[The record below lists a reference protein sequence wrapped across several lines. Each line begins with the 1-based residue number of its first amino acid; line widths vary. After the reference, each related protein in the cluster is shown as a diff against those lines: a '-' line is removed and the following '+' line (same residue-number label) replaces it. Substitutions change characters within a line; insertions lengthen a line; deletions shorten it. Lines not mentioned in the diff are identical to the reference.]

1 MFETKIGIDLGT
13 SNILGVLKNKG
24 IIINEPTV
32 IAIDNATNKILAVGS
47 EASQMIGR
55 EPAGISVIQ
64 PLSQGVIS
72 NYSMTKAIIKYYI
85 TLAKGKFGNKINIT
99 IGIPS
104 SVTEVE
110 RRAFK
115 DAALEAGAKKVH
127 LLEESIAG
135 AIGSEI
141 DVNEPYGRLVVDI
154 GGGTTDVAVI
164 SLGGIVESFSLKL
177 AGNDF
182 DAAIINYI
190 RRYYNVVIG
199 DSSAELIK
207 KKVGSVWSRDPEV
220 SIDVTGRD
228 LVTGLPKT
236 IPITSRQ
243 TIDIFKDISNR
254 IVDTIYSV
262 LEITPPELAA
272 DIYEGGILLTG
283 GGSLIYGLSELIED
297 KLGIHTFTTDNP
309 MASVA
314 LGLKTKL

>member
-24 IIINEPTV
+24 VIINEPTV
-32 IAIDNATNKILAVGS
+32 IAVNNETKKIIAVGQ
-47 EASQMIGR
+47 EASDMLGR
-55 EPAGISVIQ
+55 EPDRISVIK

-72 NYSMTKAIIKYYI
+72 NYTMTEAILKHYIK
-85 TLAKGKFGNKINIT
+85 LVKRKFGSTINVT

-115 DAALEAGAKKVH
+115 DAAFDAGAKKVQ

-135 AIGSEI
+135 AIGSNI
-141 DVNEPYGRLVVDI
+141 DVEEPYGRLVVDI

-164 SLGGIVESFSLKL
+164 SLGGIVESVSLKL

-182 DAAIINYI
+182 ETAIINYI
-190 RRYYNVVIG
+190 RREYNVVIG
-199 DSSAELIK
+199 ESSAELIK
-207 KKVGSVWSRDPEV
+207 KNIGSVWKRKEEV
-220 SIDVTGRD
+220 EFEVTGRD
-228 LVTGLPKT
+228 LVSGLPKR
-236 IPITSRQ
+236 IILTSTQ
-243 TIDIFKDISNR
+243 TIDIFKEISNR
-254 IVDTIYSV
+254 IVDTIYGV

-283 GGSLIYGLSELIED
+283 GGSLIYGLGELIEY
-297 KLGIHTFTTDNP
+297 KLGIHTFTAENP

-314 LGLKTKL
+314 LGLETKL

>member
-13 SNILGVLKNKG
+13 SNILGVIKNKG

-32 IAIDNATNKILAVGS
+32 IAMNNETNKIVAVGK
-47 EASQMIGR
+47 EASEMLGR
-55 EPAGISVIQ
+55 EPGNISVIK

-85 TLAKGKFGNKINIT
+85 TLIKGKFGNKVNIT

-115 DAALEAGAKKVH
+115 DAAFDAGAKKVQ
-127 LLEESIAG
+127 LLEEPIAG
-135 AIGSEI
+135 AIGSEV
-141 DVNEPYGRLVVDI
+141 DVDEPYGRLVVDI

-164 SLGGIVESFSLKL
+164 SLGGIVESVSLKI

-182 DAAIINYI
+182 DASLISYI
-190 RRYYNVVIG
+190 RREYNVVIG
-199 DSSAELIK
+199 DTSAELIK
-207 KKVGSVWSRDPEV
+207 KQVGSVWKRSEE
-220 SIDVTGRD
+220 IDIEVTGRD

-236 IPITSRQ
+236 ITITSGQ
-243 TIDIFKDISNR
+243 TIQIFKEISNR
-254 IVDTIYSV
+254 IVDTIYSI

-272 DIYEGGILLTG
+272 DIYEGGIMLTG
-283 GGSLIYGLSELIED
+283 GGSLIYGLSELINY
-297 KLGIHTFTTDNP
+297 KLGIHTYSSELP

>member
-1 MFETKIGIDLGT
+1 MFEIKIGIDLGT

-24 IIINEPTV
+24 IVINEPTV
-32 IAIDNATNKILAVGS
+32 IAINNETNKILAVGS
-47 EASQMIGR
+47 EANDMIGR
-55 EPAGISVIQ
+55 EPAGISVIK

-72 NYSMTKAIIKYYI
+72 NYSMTKAIINYYI
-85 TLAKGKFGNKINIT
+85 TFVRGKFGNKVSIT

-115 DAALEAGAKKVH
+115 DAAHDAGAKKVQ

-135 AIGSEI
+135 AIGSDI
-141 DVNEPYGRLVVDI
+141 DVDEAYGRLVVDI

-164 SLGGIVESFSLKL
+164 SLGGIVESISLKV

-182 DAAIINYI
+182 EAAIINYI
-190 RRYYNVVIG
+190 RRVNNVVIG
-199 DSSAELIK
+199 NSSAELIK
-207 KKVGSVWSRDPEV
+207 KQVGSVWSRDDIK

-236 IPITSRQ
+236 ITITSEQ
-243 TIDIFKDISNR
+243 TVDVFKEISNR

-272 DIYEGGILLTG
+272 DIYQGGMLLTG
-283 GGSLIYGLSELIED
+283 GGSLIDGFSELINY

-314 LGLKTKL
+314 LGLKKKL